1 MRSPA
6 RGPPGKQDHA
16 GRTTTVHRDAR
27 GAPEHA
33 LCTLGAARQTAAKQ
47 LRLPVPAG
55 LRAGSGVTVGRLPIP
70 LKRPGCRPANWTL
83 ARAGGGSCGSPASR
97 RRPGSL
103 RRRRSR
109 ACGRTPGPEGW
120 GQLPTAPLTARER
133 RPRQLR
139 ARLDETP
146 CPREGR
152 CWRASGRAAES
163 ARARRRRC
171 GTWWAPR
178 WRAPG
183 GERSLNAAVTASV
196 LARTR
201 GCRRAGR
208 APGRDRHVGPASG
221 RWGRRGRGSCTCS
234 T

>member
-16 GRTTTVHRDAR
+16 GRTTTVHLDAR

-120 GQLPTAPLTARER
+120 GQLPTAPLTAREDDRLQQCQPSTRAVVGGDHIEHVQLPRPR
-133 RPRQLR
+133 RPQRPEAGPTWR
-139 ARLDETP
+139 SRPGARP
-146 CPREGR
+146 
-152 CWRASGRAAES
+152 
-163 ARARRRRC
+163 ARRQ
-171 GTWWAPR
+171 P
-178 WRAPG
+178 
-183 GERSLNAAVTASV
+183 
-196 LARTR
+196 
-201 GCRRAGR
+201 
-208 APGRDRHVGPASG
+208 
-221 RWGRRGRGSCTCS
+221 RGSRDNARRSRRLSRTAPCRQGS
-234 T
+234 VAVSH